1 MIPLSA
7 LPGQFEESYRV
18 GILIYSHNVILIAH
32 KILDVPVFCLQSIF
46 HLAYLF
52 DRDMSA
58 LINTYYVI
66 VYRKLFVLKFTSP
79 AHDCSLPVVK
89 RLSEEIMKLPS
100 AILADDHTLVAEALC
115 GLIALHFDVVAT
127 VADGHA
133 LVAAATALKPD
144 VIVVDIAMPLLNGL
158 DACRQLKQRMPS
170 IKFVFLTMNEDPEL
184 AVEAVK
190 SGACGYVLKK
200 SAASELLQA
209 MQLALR
215 GKPYITPQ
223 IARGMQESFIR
234 NPQGTSRH
242 KALTLRQREVVQLLA
257 EGKSMKEAASVL
269 KVTPRTV
276 AFHKYHIMHDL
287 GFKTSADLIQFAVKN
302 RIVVG

>member
-1 MIPLSA
+1 MI
-7 LPGQFEESYRV
+7 
-18 GILIYSHNVILIAH
+18 
-32 KILDVPVFCLQSIF
+32 
-46 HLAYLF
+46 YL
-52 DRDMSA
+52 RP
-58 LINTYYVI
+58 
-66 VYRKLFVLKFTSP
+66 FVLEFT
-79 AHDCSLPVVK
+79 AHAQTCSLPVVK
-89 RLSEEIMKLPS
+89 RLIEEIMKLPRV
-100 AILADDHTLVAEALC
+100 ILADDHTLVAEALC

-133 LVAAATALKPD
+133 LVTAATALKPD

-170 IKFVFLTMNEDPEL
+170 IKLVFLTMNEDPEL
-184 AVEAVK
+184 AVEAMK
-190 SGACGYVLKK
+190 FGASGYVLKK

-209 MQLALR
+209 MQLAIR

-242 KALTLRQREVVQLLA
+242 KPLTLRQREVVQLLA
-257 EGKSMKEAASVL
+257 EGKSMKEVASVL

-276 AFHKYHIMHDL
+276 AFHKYHIMQDL
-287 GFKTSADLIQFAVKN
+287 GLKTSADLIQFAVKN
-302 RIVVG
+302 RIVLG